1 MGICGLERLPLKIP
15 MPDEFFFSRQKTEA
29 RRSDMKRNLAL
40 VVLVLLL
47 AGPAAAATIDFR
59 SSDFSGAYGLA
70 TFTANGVTL
79 TAAPSGSQLY
89 WDSLGGFGV
98 QYSYMQNQ
106 VEGSESLT
114 ISFATP
120 VSISSV
126 FIMHLYNDPYDP
138 PKTGYYLET
147 GSYALNG
154 SNTWIPFSA
163 DPSKYPDSSY
173 GEKTLPLD
181 PSVLVSSI
189 IFKAPG
195 IVGSQNHEF
204 SVAAINASAVPIPA
218 AAWLLGTGLVGL
230 AALRRR
236 RL

>member
-1 MGICGLERLPLKIP
+1 
-15 MPDEFFFSRQKTEA
+15 
-29 RRSDMKRNLAL
+29 MKRKLAL

-59 SSDFSGAYGLA
+59 SSDFSEAYGLA

-89 WDSLGGFGV
+89 RDSLGGFGV

-126 FIMHLYNDPYDP
+126 LIMHLYNDPYDL
-138 PKTGYYLET
+138 PKTGNYLET

-154 SNTWIPFSA
+154 SNNWVNFSA
-163 DPSKYPDSSY
+163 DPTKFPGSSN
-173 GEKTLPLD
+173 GEKTLLFD
-181 PSVLVSSI
+181 PNVIVNSI
-189 IFKAPG
+189 VFKAPG
-195 IVGSQNHEF
+195 ILVDLYQNHEF
-204 SVAAINASAVPIPA
+204 SVASMNASAVPIPA
-218 AAWLLGTGLVGL
+218 AAWLLGTGLVSL
-230 AALRRR
+230 ALLKRRR
-236 RL
+236 S